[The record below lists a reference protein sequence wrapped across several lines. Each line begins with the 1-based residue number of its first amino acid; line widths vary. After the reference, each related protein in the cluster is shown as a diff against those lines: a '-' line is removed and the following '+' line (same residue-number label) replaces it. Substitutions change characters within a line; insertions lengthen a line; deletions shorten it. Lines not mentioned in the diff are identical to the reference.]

1 MCTKLFEVFLHKISR
16 EVLSA
21 VPQSFDEILHSGV
34 FSPRLHPLSDELPH
48 LLLQVTAV
56 LLLYAFQ
63 LSVQKSKLSSK
74 LTPLFTQMF
83 NNYFSCNVYF
93 FYKKRDTESIWIRL
107 ESE

>member
-1 MCTKLFEVFLHKISR
+1 MCTKLVEVFLHEVSG

-21 VPQSFDEILHSGV
+21 VPQSFNEILHSGV
-34 FSPRLHPLSDELPH
+34 FSLLLHPLSDELLH

-63 LSVQKSKLSSK
+63 LSVLESKLSSK

-83 NNYFSCNVYF
+83 NDYISCNFYF
-93 FYKKRDTESIWIRL
+93 FYKKEVQKAFELD
-107 ESE
+107 

>member
-63 LSVQKSKLSSK
+63 MSVQKTKLSSK

-93 FYKKRDTESIWIRL
+93 FYKKRDTESIWIGL